1 MMVTVSNN
9 QSSRQ
14 MSELLQ
20 LHGACYLGVEEDPST
35 MNDTIISNIHRRC
48 IHTSLVMY
56 VLPA

>member
-35 MNDTIISNIHRRC
+35 MNDVIIHRRC